1 MIKRPHRRALL
12 GGVVSLASAIMFASE
27 AAHGQQ
33 QVSLRHIGV
42 LLVGWSCE
50 GKELQEFRHGLRD
63 AGYADGRDVVIECRS
78 AKGDFNQ
85 IPKLAT
91 DIVKGKADVIVA
103 DSTLATRAFK
113 RATSTIPIVMA
124 RVADPV
130 GSGLVASLSHPGGN
144 VTGLSLMVTELSA
157 KRLELLK
164 EAIPQLTR
172 VAVLR
177 NPATPWH
184 PKVIEALRA
193 AAPSMSIELSVVG
206 AETADELDLA
216 LLAVSRSH
224 AQALYVIEDG
234 LFNTHRT
241 RLLKLAYKA
250 RLPTMYANRAFVDE
264 GALMSYGP
272 SVGDLFRESADYVDK
287 ILKGAKPGDLAIEQP
302 AKLELVV
309 NLKTAKAFALN
320 MPESILVRANE
331 VIR

>member
-1 MIKRPHRRALL
+1 
-12 GGVVSLASAIMFASE
+12 MFASE

-234 LFNTHRT
+234 LFDTHRT

>member
-1 MIKRPHRRALL
+1 VIKRPHRRALL

-234 LFNTHRT
+234 LFDTHRT

>member
-216 LLAVSRSH
+216 PGCKPFARPSAVCDRGWLIRYTSNETS
-224 AQALYVIEDG
+224 QAGIQGQTTNDVREQGVCGRGCADVVW
-234 LFNTHRT
+234 TERW
-241 RLLKLAYKA
+241 R
-250 RLPTMYANRAFVDE
+250 FV
-264 GALMSYGP
+264 P
-272 SVGDLFRESADYVDK
+272 R
-287 ILKGAKPGDLAIEQP
+287 
-302 AKLELVV
+302 
-309 NLKTAKAFALN
+309 
-320 MPESILVRANE
+320 
-331 VIR
+331 IR

>member
-1 MIKRPHRRALL
+1 VIKRPHRRALL

-50 GKELQEFRHGLRD
+50 GKELQEFRLRD

-91 DIVKGKADVIVA
+91 DIVKEKADVIVA

-184 PKVIEALRA
+184 PKVIEALKA

-234 LFNTHRT
+234 LFDTHRT

-309 NLKTAKAFALN
+309 NLKTAKAFALY

>member
-234 LFNTHRT
+234 LFDTHRT

>member
-1 MIKRPHRRALL
+1 
-12 GGVVSLASAIMFASE
+12 MFASE